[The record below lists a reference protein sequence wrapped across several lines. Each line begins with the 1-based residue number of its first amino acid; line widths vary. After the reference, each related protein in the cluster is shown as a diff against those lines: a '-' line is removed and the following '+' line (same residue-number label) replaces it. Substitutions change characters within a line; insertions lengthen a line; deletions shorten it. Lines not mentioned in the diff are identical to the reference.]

1 MPIRVLIADDH
12 RLFREGLRKVLE
24 IEEDI
29 VVVGEA
35 VDGDDAIRRA
45 ADLIPDVI
53 LLDID
58 MPGPGMPQVV
68 TAITSTNPQTAVVL
82 LTVHSEVQL
91 VVDGLRAGAI
101 GYAMKDIDCTTLVG
115 AIKKALKGEVFIQE
129 CLVGKVLKEL
139 VKALRNGPGRLVRTV
154 ELEVLTPRETEVLSL
169 IGQGMSNRAI
179 SKRLFISEKTVKN
192 HVSSIF
198 RKLELES
205 RSEAAAYAVQNGIV
219 GNMRHAHI
227 GL

>member
-24 IEEDI
+24 IEQDI
-29 VVVGEA
+29 AVVGEA
-35 VDGDDAIRRA
+35 VDGDDVIRCA
-45 ADLIPDVI
+45 AELTPDVI

-68 TAITSTNPQTAVVL
+68 SAITSANPRTVVIL

-91 VVDGLRAGAI
+91 VVDGLRAGAN
-101 GYAMKDIDCTTLVG
+101 GYTMKDIDCATLVE
-115 AIKKALKGEVFIQE
+115 AIKKSLRGEIFVQD
-129 CLVGKVLKEL
+129 CLVGKVLKEFT
-139 VKALRNGPGRLVRTV
+139 KALRHSPGRIVRTV
-154 ELEVLTPRETEVLSL
+154 ELEVLTPREVEVLSL
-169 IGQGMSNRAI
+169 IGRGMSNRAI

-219 GNMRHAHI
+219 GDTKQAHV